1 MEIKTVAVV
10 GGGVVGSGIAIITAK
25 AGLKTILIE
34 KTSEL
39 AETALEHIQRD
50 IDIQITRWGMTE
62 SEKKFI
68 LSNLDVGAE
77 MKQCC
82 EAQIVICAV
91 PDVFEEQKDVL
102 SQLNT
107 ICAPETIFSVSTAAL
122 SITELAGVL
131 DRPEQMIGMH
141 FLHPIFRTQLVE
153 IVRGFATSD
162 QTFQTAK
169 TFIKAIG
176 RTGIEVFE
184 SPGFVTTRA
193 LLPFLNEAMH
203 ILLEGVA
210 NAEDIDTALQ
220 LGLNMKIGPLELADR
235 LGLDRV
241 VTAMEN
247 LFRETGDMKFRPC
260 PILKKLVRAKHF
272 GVKTGQ
278 GFFTYDTHSGKKL
291 SSSEQES

>member
-25 AGLKTILIE
+25 AGLETILTE

-39 AETALEHIQRD
+39 AEMALEHIQRD
-50 IDIQITRWGMTE
+50 IDIQIARWGMTD

-68 LSNLDVGAE
+68 LSNLDIGADL
-77 MKQCC
+77 KRSC

-91 PDVFEEQKDVL
+91 PDVIEEQKEVL
-102 SQLNT
+102 TRLNS
-107 ICAPETIFSVSTAAL
+107 ICPPETIFSVSTAAL
-122 SITELAGVL
+122 SITELASVL
-131 DRPEQMIGMH
+131 DRPEQMLGMH

-162 QTFQTAK
+162 ETFQMGKA
-169 TFIKAIG
+169 FIKAIG

-193 LLPFLNEAMH
+193 LLPFLNEAMY
-203 ILLEGVA
+203 LLMEGVA
-210 NAEDIDTALQ
+210 SAEDIDTALR
-220 LGLNMKIGPLELADR
+220 LGLNMKIGPLELTDR

-241 VTAMEN
+241 MTAMDN
-247 LFRETGDMKFRPC
+247 LFRETGDIKFRPC
-260 PILKKLVRAKHF
+260 PNLKKLVRAKHL
-272 GVKTGQ
+272 GEKTGE
-278 GFFTYDTHSGKKL
+278 GFFTYDLHTGKRV
-291 SSSEQES
+291 SFSEQES